1 MFEKNNPY
9 KCIKPECIDT
19 SVWYS
24 ISFNPDDNHQYFNE
38 EYILQRLKK
47 FNQYWNVT
55 FNKYLNNTCY
65 YKLQMEISSRG
76 RLHYHGRINIVNII
90 SFICALRMI
99 SLHGTYE
106 IDTIKDKEIWDNYC
120 VKQSKLFDKIYEIHN
135 MPEQIGFDKYPEY
148 F

>member
-47 FNQYWNVT
+47 FNQILEC
-55 FNKYLNNTCY
+55 YL
-65 YKLQMEISSRG
+65 
-76 RLHYHGRINIVNII
+76 
-90 SFICALRMI
+90 
-99 SLHGTYE
+99 
-106 IDTIKDKEIWDNYC
+106 
-120 VKQSKLFDKIYEIHN
+120 
-135 MPEQIGFDKYPEY
+135 
-148 F
+148 

>member
-90 SFICALRMI
+90 SFISLCA
-99 SLHGTYE
+99 
-106 IDTIKDKEIWDNYC
+106 
-120 VKQSKLFDKIYEIHN
+120 
-135 MPEQIGFDKYPEY
+135 
-148 F
+148 

>member
-1 MFEKNNPY
+1 
-9 KCIKPECIDT
+9 
-19 SVWYS
+19 
-24 ISFNPDDNHQYFNE
+24 
-38 EYILQRLKK
+38 
-47 FNQYWNVT
+47 
-55 FNKYLNNTCY
+55 
-65 YKLQMEISSRG
+65 MEISSRG

-135 MPEQIGFDKYPEY
+135 MPEQIGFDKIQNII
-148 F
+148 